1 MKSKK
6 MNFTRRSFIKNVTSV
21 TAGIGLCGNKIWGA
35 PAYIPNLLKPN
46 SKINGVQLGVITYSF
61 RDMDDQS
68 AEATLQYILDCG
80 INAVELMGSV
90 AESYI
95 GKPTNKIDRRLY
107 YRLLRLERKKDLDRK
122 QKKQLEDLKL
132 QTASYE
138 NEVKKWE
145 KNRNPEN
152 FIKLRKMFNDSGV
165 EIYGFKPDY
174 LLRKGNSDENIDYAM
189 KAGKALGA
197 SHVTLELPEDPAH
210 SLRLGKLAEK
220 NGIKVAYHGH
230 TQQHSKWWDVA
241 LNQSDYNV
249 MNPDLGHYTAAGNK
263 DSIEFLTKM
272 NKKIFSMHIKDRK
285 NLDNGQDNMPFG
297 LGDTPIVESLQLMRD
312 KKYSFPATIEYEYR
326 TPKDSSIIKE
336 IKKCV
341 TYCKNA
347 LES

>member
-1 MKSKK
+1 MTSKK
-6 MNFTRRSFIKNVTSV
+6 INFTRRSFIKNVTSV
-21 TAGIGLCGNKIWGA
+21 TAGIGLCGNKRWGA
-35 PAYIPNLLKPN
+35 PAYIPTLLRPN

-68 AEATLQYILDCG
+68 AEATLQYVLDCG

-95 GKPTNKIDRRLY
+95 GKPKNKIDRRTY
-107 YRLLRLERKKDLDRK
+107 YRLLRLERKKDIDRK
-122 QKKQLEDLKL
+122 QKNQLVDLKL
-132 QTASYE
+132 LTASYE

-145 KNRNPEN
+145 KNRNPED
-152 FIKLRKMFNDSGV
+152 FVKLKKMFNDAGV

-174 LLRKGNSDENIDYAM
+174 LLRKGNSDENINYAM
-189 KAGKALGA
+189 RAGKALGA

-230 TQQHSKWWDVA
+230 TQQHANWWDEA
-241 LNQSDYNV
+241 LKQSEYNV

-272 NKKIFSMHIKDRK
+272 NKNIYSMHIKDRK

-297 LGDTPIVESLQLMRD
+297 EGDTPIVESLQLMRD